1 MPKILIQMYEPFMAF
16 QIKQK
21 NQKYHGDHD
30 RDPGLD
36 KEIIMSLGKLPFKQL
51 EKDHLIFYEE
61 DLRECGIDVTEAS
74 VYAGVCTHIFREE
87 CGLHQRKASYRGSVK
102 DFVNFNA
109 KQDAEL
115 LHKAMKGIGTY
126 EDTILMLLASRSN
139 NQRQEIKVEY
149 KKAHG
154 KDLVSDL
161 KSELGG
167 LFETLVV
174 ALMTPPI
181 SYDAS
186 QLHKALKGVG
196 TDDDVLIEILASRTC
211 AQIKDIVKVYKKEC
225 GGKLEKDITGDTSG
239 NFQKLLIMLL
249 QRSNDEGVD
258 DNRIEKDAKE
268 LIAAGKGKVGTDE
281 DKFINILGNRSHE
294 HLRLVFDAYKKVSGN
309 DIEDSIEG
317 ATNGNLE
324 NLMLAVV
331 KCAKSVPAYFAESLY
346 RSMRRAG
353 TDDQTLMRIMVSRG
367 ETDMLDIR
375 ACFKKM
381 YGASLYT
388 TIQED
393 TTGDYGKALLYLCG
407 GND

>member
-1 MPKILIQMYEPFMAF
+1 
-16 QIKQK
+16 
-21 NQKYHGDHD
+21 
-30 RDPGLD
+30 
-36 KEIIMSLGKLPFKQL
+36 
-51 EKDHLIFYEE
+51 
-61 DLRECGIDVTEAS
+61 
-74 VYAGVCTHIFREE
+74 
-87 CGLHQRKASYRGSVK
+87 
-102 DFVNFNA
+102 
-109 KQDAEL
+109 
-115 LHKAMKGIGTY
+115 
-126 EDTILMLLASRSN
+126 
-139 NQRQEIKVEY
+139 
-149 KKAHG
+149 
-154 KDLVSDL
+154 
-161 KSELGG
+161 
-167 LFETLVV
+167 
-174 ALMTPPI
+174 
-181 SYDAS
+181 
-186 QLHKALKGVG
+186 
-196 TDDDVLIEILASRTC
+196 
-211 AQIKDIVKVYKKEC
+211 
-225 GGKLEKDITGDTSG
+225 
-239 NFQKLLIMLL
+239 MLL

-258 DNRIEKDAKE
+258 DNRIEKDAME

-281 DKFINILGNRSHE
+281 EKFINILGNRSHE

-317 ATNGNLE
+317 ATTGNLE

>member
-1 MPKILIQMYEPFMAF
+1 
-16 QIKQK
+16 
-21 NQKYHGDHD
+21 
-30 RDPGLD
+30 
-36 KEIIMSLGKLPFKQL
+36 
-51 EKDHLIFYEE
+51 
-61 DLRECGIDVTEAS
+61 
-74 VYAGVCTHIFREE
+74 
-87 CGLHQRKASYRGSVK
+87 
-102 DFVNFNA
+102 
-109 KQDAEL
+109 
-115 LHKAMKGIGTY
+115 
-126 EDTILMLLASRSN
+126 MLALF
-139 NQRQEIKVEY
+139 
-149 KKAHG
+149 
-154 KDLVSDL
+154 DLVSAL

-211 AQIKDIVKVYKKEC
+211 SQIKDIVKVYKKEC

-239 NFQKLLIMLL
+239 HFQKLLIMLL
-249 QRSNDEGVD
+249 QVNEERRRDKRDTDEGVEED
-258 DNRIEKDAKE
+258 RIEKDAKE

-281 DKFINILGNRSHE
+281 DTFINILGNRSHE

-317 ATNGNLE
+317 ATTGNLE

-388 TIQED
+388 TIQSS
-393 TTGDYGKALLYLCG
+393 GDF
-407 GND
+407 

>member
-1 MPKILIQMYEPFMAF
+1 L
-16 QIKQK
+16 
-21 NQKYHGDHD
+21 
-30 RDPGLD
+30 
-36 KEIIMSLGKLPFKQL
+36 
-51 EKDHLIFYEE
+51 
-61 DLRECGIDVTEAS
+61 
-74 VYAGVCTHIFREE
+74 
-87 CGLHQRKASYRGSVK
+87 ASYRGSVK

-126 EDTILMLLASRSN
+126 EDTILMLLTSRSN

-154 KDLVSDL
+154 KDLVSAL

-174 ALMTPPI
+174 ALMMPPI

-211 AQIKDIVKVYKKEC
+211 AQIKDIIKVYKKEC

-294 HLRLVFDAYKKVSGN
+294 HLRLGVCVPFR
-309 DIEDSIEG
+309 SIIITELHSCL
-317 ATNGNLE
+317 TPTRRC
-324 NLMLAVV
+324 LAMILRT
-331 KCAKSVPAYFAESLY
+331 AL
-346 RSMRRAG
+346 RRAG

-375 ACFKKM
+375 AYFKKM

>member
-1 MPKILIQMYEPFMAF
+1 MALSPK
-16 QIKQK
+16 
-21 NQKYHGDHD
+21 D
-30 RDPGLD
+30 
-36 KEIIMSLGKLPFKQL
+36 
-51 EKDHLIFYEE
+51 
-61 DLRECGIDVTEAS
+61 T
-74 VYAGVCTHIFREE
+74 T
-87 CGLHQRKASYRGSVK
+87 LHRGS
-102 DFVNFNA
+102 
-109 KQDAEL
+109 
-115 LHKAMKGIGTY
+115 TY
-126 EDTILMLLASRSN
+126 EDTILMLLTSRSN
-139 NQRQEIKVEY
+139 SQRQEIKAEY

-154 KDLVSDL
+154 KDLVSAL

-211 AQIKDIVKVYKKEC
+211 SQIKDIVKVYKKEC

-239 NFQKLLIMLL
+239 HFQKLLIMLL
-249 QRSNDEGVD
+249 QVNEERRRDKRDTDEGVEED
-258 DNRIEKDAKE
+258 RIEKDAKE

-281 DKFINILGNRSHE
+281 DTFINILGNRSHE

-317 ATNGNLE
+317 ATTGNLE

-388 TIQED
+388 TIQSS
-393 TTGDYGKALLYLCG
+393 GDF
-407 GND
+407 